1 VQEKLEKLEQIGEQA
16 SDSPMTARVLDVPMP
31 IVQLPKDTKATW
43 LHGLPPVELVPEETS
58 EKKVENPLESLSQMV
73 TTFSFFFCVVVIFLC
88 VVKKNK
94 NKETLCV

>member
-1 VQEKLEKLEQIGEQA
+1 VQEKLEKLEEIGEQA

-73 TTFSFFFCVVVIFLC
+73 TMFSFFFDVVIFFLC
-88 VVKKNK
+88 VKKNK